1 MPYIPLRLYETP
13 VNINLIKVH
22 FTQNTFTSLE
32 ISNLT
37 IFDPPK
43 NVLKD
48 VGKVKVI
55 KALVGIKL
63 IC

>member
-1 MPYIPLRLYETP
+1 MLLIEGSIGHFSTRM
-13 VNINLIKVH
+13 LIKIH
-22 FTQNTFTSLE
+22 FNQNTFTSLE

-43 NVLKD
+43 NVLKV

-55 KALVGIKL
+55 KAPVGIKL

>member
-1 MPYIPLRLYETP
+1 MRHLSI
-13 VNINLIKVH
+13 LIWLKVH
-22 FTQNTFTSLE
+22 FNQNTFTSLE

-43 NVLKD
+43 NVLKV

-55 KALVGIKL
+55 KAAVGIKL